1 MTEFRVRRARW
12 PDDMQALK
20 TVRERVF
27 VQEQHV
33 PAALEWDGL
42 DEHCIHA
49 LAEDLNGQPIAT
61 GRMKADGKIGRIA
74 VLKNWRGKQVGNGIM
89 GELFK
94 AAHEQQLKECYLDSQ
109 LSALGFYQNLGFI
122 EEGEEFMD
130 AGIPHLRMR
139 LKLS

>member
-12 PDDMQALK
+12 PDDMPALK
-20 TVRERVF
+20 TVREQVF
-27 VQEQHV
+27 VLEQHV
-33 PAALEWDGL
+33 PADLEWDGL
-42 DEHCIHA
+42 DEACTHA
-49 LAEDLNGQPIAT
+49 LGEDAAGKPIAT

-74 VLKNWRGKQVGNGIM
+74 VLQTWRGKQVGNAIM
-89 GELFK
+89 AELI
-94 AAHEQQLKECYLDSQ
+94 AAAREQRLAECYLDSQ
-109 LSALGFYQNLGFI
+109 ISALGFYQKLGFI